1 MSKALKATVRAMCDQ
16 IENINKEIEIVKQN
30 QIKIPELKSTTENKK
45 NKTKTN
51 RKNLTIDT
59 QIKWAEEKI
68 SKLQHVSTELCSELE
83 QK

>member
-30 QIKIPELKSTTENKK
+30 QIKIPELKSTTKK
-45 NKTKTN
+45 QTNKTK
-51 RKNLTIDT
+51 KLTIDT
-59 QIKWAEEKI
+59 QIMWAEEKN